1 MYSLEQ
7 RKRAVELY
15 IKYGL
20 RATATIRELGYP
32 SRAQLVSW
40 HREWQENGGRLTDRS
55 LEQYTPEQ
63 KRAAVRHYLT
73 HGRCNA
79 FTRRELGYPKCT
91 AKLAEW
97 IDEYAPGERRATQPR
112 VFDASE
118 KAAAARALASRAS
131 SAQEVADLVG
141 CTRSALYKWKRELL
155 REEPPMSEDRPSK
168 PARTRG
174 RSPATQADIA
184 ALEARKAELE
194 AELEELELRRDIME
208 GALEILGKGTGADPA
223 NELTNREKT
232 LLIEP
237 LRPKWR
243 LCKLLSA
250 LGMARSSHQYQQG
263 ALRAPDR
270 DEEARRRISEVFD
283 ANDGIYGRRRIHDEL
298 KARGKTIGE
307 RRIARIMAEEGL
319 EARGRTKPKRRYSS
333 YAGEVTE
340 HPGNK
345 VRQDFT
351 AGLPNFLWLTD
362 VTQFS
367 VPAGKPCLSPVLDCF
382 DGSIVSWT
390 TSTSPNAEIANSML
404 EAAIRLTE
412 PGERA
417 HLVVHSDCGCHYR
430 WPGWISI
437 CEEAGIIRSMSR
449 KGSSP
454 DNYRMEGFFGT
465 MKNEM
470 FYGRDW
476 EGVSLEELGK
486 RIDDYIEWYNTKRIR
501 RSLGSMS
508 PLAYRQS
515 LALAA

>member
-20 RATATIRELGYP
+20 RATAAIRELGYP
-32 SRAQLVSW
+32 SRAQPVSW
-40 HREWQENGGRLTDRS
+40 HRERQENGGRLTDRS

-63 KRAAVRHYLT
+63 KRAAVGHCLT

-79 FTRRELGYPKCT
+79 FTRRELGYPQVHGEARRVDRRVCARREKGDAAQGVRCIR
-91 AKLAEW
+91 EGRC
-97 IDEYAPGERRATQPR
+97 PG
-112 VFDASE
+112 
-118 KAAAARALASRAS
+118 ALASRAS

-141 CTRSALYKWKRELL
+141 CTRSAPYKWKRELL

-184 ALEARKAELE
+184 ALEARKAELD
-194 AELEELELRRDIME
+194 LRRGIME

-223 NELTNREKT
+223 NELTNRGKT

-237 LRPKWR
+237 LRPEWR
-243 LCKLLSA
+243 LRKLLSA

-270 DEEARRRISEVFD
+270 DEEARGRISGVFD
-283 ANDGIYGRRRIHDEL
+283 ANDGIYGRRRVRDEL
-298 KARGKTIGE
+298 KARGETIGE

-367 VPAGKPCLSPVLDCF
+367 VPAGKPCLPPVLDCF

-390 TSTSPNAEIANSML
+390 TSTSPNAEMANSML

-417 HLVVHSDCGCHYR
+417 HLVVHSGCGCHYR

-454 DNYRMEGFFGT
+454 DNSRMEGFFGT

>member
-1 MYSLEQ
+1 
-7 RKRAVELY
+7 
-15 IKYGL
+15 
-20 RATATIRELGYP
+20 
-32 SRAQLVSW
+32 
-40 HREWQENGGRLTDRS
+40 
-55 LEQYTPEQ
+55 
-63 KRAAVRHYLT
+63 
-73 HGRCNA
+73 
-79 FTRRELGYPKCT
+79 
-91 AKLAEW
+91 
-97 IDEYAPGERRATQPR
+97 
-112 VFDASE
+112 
-118 KAAAARALASRAS
+118 
-131 SAQEVADLVG
+131 
-141 CTRSALYKWKRELL
+141 
-155 REEPPMSEDRPSK
+155 MSGDRPSK

-223 NELTNREKT
+223 NELANREKT

-243 LCKLLSA
+243 LCELLSA

-270 DEEARRRISEVFD
+270 DEEARRRISGVFD
-283 ANDGIYGRRRIHDEL
+283 ANDGIYGRRRIHDGL
-298 KARGKTIGE
+298 KARGETIGG
-307 RRIARIMAEEGL
+307 RGIARIMAEEGL

-390 TSTSPNAEIANSML
+390 TSTSPNAEMANSML

-454 DNYRMEGFFGT
+454 DNSRMEGFFGT
-465 MKNEM
+465 MKNTDN
-470 FYGRDW
+470 GNRAID
-476 EGVSLEELGK
+476 EG
-486 RIDDYIEWYNTKRIR
+486 YR
-501 RSLGSMS
+501 RKCARADAM
-508 PLAYRQS
+508 AH
-515 LALAA
+515 

>member
-1 MYSLEQ
+1 MEAVQASLGA
-7 RKRAVELY
+7 RDGPVKLPV
-15 IKYGL
+15 
-20 RATATIRELGYP
+20 
-32 SRAQLVSW
+32 
-40 HREWQENGGRLTDRS
+40 
-55 LEQYTPEQ
+55 PE
-63 KRAAVRHYLT
+63 
-73 HGRCNA
+73 
-79 FTRRELGYPKCT
+79 
-91 AKLAEW
+91 
-97 IDEYAPGERRATQPR
+97 
-112 VFDASE
+112 
-118 KAAAARALASRAS
+118 
-131 SAQEVADLVG
+131 
-141 CTRSALYKWKRELL
+141 
-155 REEPPMSEDRPSK
+155 
-168 PARTRG
+168 
-174 RSPATQADIA
+174 
-184 ALEARKAELE
+184 
-194 AELEELELRRDIME
+194 
-208 GALEILGKGTGADPA
+208 
-223 NELTNREKT
+223 
-232 LLIEP
+232 
-237 LRPKWR
+237 
-243 LCKLLSA
+243 
-250 LGMARSSHQYQQG
+250 QG

-270 DEEARRRISEVFD
+270 GEEARRRISGVFD

-298 KARGKTIGE
+298 KAGGETIGE

-345 VRQDFT
+345 VRQDFA

-367 VPAGKPCLSPVLDCF
+367 VPAGKLYLSPVLDCF

-390 TSTSPNAEIANSML
+390 TSTSPNAEMANSML
-404 EAAIRLTE
+404 EAAISLTG

-417 HLVVHSDCGCHYR
+417 RLIVHSDCGCHYR

-454 DNYRMEGFFGT
+454 DNSRMEGFFGT

>member
-1 MYSLEQ
+1 
-7 RKRAVELY
+7 
-15 IKYGL
+15 
-20 RATATIRELGYP
+20 
-32 SRAQLVSW
+32 
-40 HREWQENGGRLTDRS
+40 
-55 LEQYTPEQ
+55 
-63 KRAAVRHYLT
+63 
-73 HGRCNA
+73 
-79 FTRRELGYPKCT
+79 
-91 AKLAEW
+91 
-97 IDEYAPGERRATQPR
+97 
-112 VFDASE
+112 
-118 KAAAARALASRAS
+118 
-131 SAQEVADLVG
+131 
-141 CTRSALYKWKRELL
+141 
-155 REEPPMSEDRPSK
+155 
-168 PARTRG
+168 
-174 RSPATQADIA
+174 
-184 ALEARKAELE
+184 
-194 AELEELELRRDIME
+194 ME

-243 LCKLLSA
+243 LCELLSA

-263 ALRAPDR
+263 ALRAPD
-270 DEEARRRISEVFD
+270 
-283 ANDGIYGRRRIHDEL
+283 
-298 KARGKTIGE
+298 
-307 RRIARIMAEEGL
+307 MAEEGL
-319 EARGRTKPKRRYSS
+319 EARGRTKPRRRCSS

-345 VRQDFT
+345 VRRDFA
-351 AGLPNFLWLTD
+351 AGFPNFLWLTD

-367 VPAGKPCLSPVLDCF
+367 VPAGKPCLSPVPGCF

-390 TSTSPNAEIANSML
+390 TSTSPNAEMANSMP
-404 EAAIRLTE
+404 EAAIRLTG

-417 HLVVHSDCGCHYR
+417 RLVVHSGCGCHYR

-454 DNYRMEGFFGT
+454 DNSRMEGFFGT

-501 RSLGSMS
+501 RSLGSMG

>member
-7 RKRAVELY
+7 RKRAVEPC

-20 RATATIRELGYP
+20 KATAAIRELGYP

-55 LEQYTPEQ
+55 LEHYTLEQ

-79 FTRRELGYPKCT
+79 LARRELGYPKCT

-97 IDEYAPGERRATQPR
+97 TGEYAPGGRRATQPR

-118 KAAAARALASRAS
+118 KAAAVKALASRSS
-131 SAQEVADLVG
+131 SAQEVADLAG
-141 CTRSALYKWKRELL
+141 CTRSAPCRWKRELL
-155 REEPPMSEDRPSK
+155 GEETPMSEDRPSK

-174 RSPATQADIA
+174 RPPATQADIA

-194 AELEELELRRDIME
+194 AELEELELRRFIME
-208 GALEILGKGTGADPA
+208 GALEIPGKGTGADPE

-237 LRPKWR
+237 LRPRWR
-243 LCKLLSA
+243 LCELLSA
-250 LGMARSSHQYQQG
+250 LGMARSSYQYQQG

-283 ANDGIYGRRRIHDEL
+283 ANDGIYGRRRIHDEPE
-298 KARGKTIGE
+298 AGGETIGE

-333 YAGEVTE
+333 YAGEITE

-345 VRQDFT
+345 VRQDFA
-351 AGLPNFLWLTD
+351 AGLPNFLWPAD

-367 VPAGKPCLSPVLDCF
+367 IPAGKPCLSPVLDCSG
-382 DGSIVSWT
+382 GSIVSWT
-390 TSTSPNAEIANSML
+390 TSTSPNAEMANSML
-404 EAAIRLTE
+404 EAAIRLAR
-412 PGERA
+412 PSERA
-417 HLVVHSDCGCHYR
+417 HLIIHSDCGCHYR

-449 KGSSP
+449 KGRSP
-454 DNYRMEGFFGT
+454 DNSRMEGFFGT

-470 FYGRDW
+470 FCGRDW

-508 PLAYRQS
+508 PLAYRQG